1 MTSPNQKA
9 QNEPHPDLHDADM
22 VEGLAMI
29 PGLYTY
35 AATAIVAG
43 ALAFGAGW
51 KTQEWRYGKQI
62 AGISQKHATAALK
75 LSEAARADETQTAL
89 KESTHAANTSKNS
102 DEFTTSQPVRDAI
115 SRADLARVDR
125 LRTDAERRAATY
137 RQIAASCSAASGGVA
152 DRLEAFDRHIVEG
165 ASVVAEHGQAL
176 RQRDAEVVL
185 LRGQI
190 EADRA
195 VLSEPK

>member
-1 MTSPNQKA
+1 
-9 QNEPHPDLHDADM
+9 M

-51 KTQEWRYGKQI
+51 QTQEWRYGKQI
-62 AGISQKHATAALK
+62 ADINQKHATAALK
-75 LSEAARADETQTAL
+75 QSEAARAAETKTAL

-115 SRADLARVDR
+115 ARADLAIADR
-125 LRTDAERRAATY
+125 LRTDAERRSATY
-137 RQIAASCSAASGGVA
+137 RAQAQSCTTASSGIA

-165 ASVVAEHGQAL
+165 AAVVAEHRQAL
-176 RQRDAEVVL
+176 IRRDSEVKL

-190 EADRA
+190 DADRA
-195 VLSEPK
+195 LLSEPR

>member
-1 MTSPNQKA
+1 
-9 QNEPHPDLHDADM
+9 
-22 VEGLAMI
+22 MI

-43 ALAFGAGW
+43 ALAFGGGW
-51 KTQEWRYGKQI
+51 KVQAWRYDAQI
-62 AGISQKHATAALK
+62 AGIQAQRATAALK
-75 LSEAARADETQTAL
+75 QSEAARADEIQTAL

-115 SRADLARVDR
+115 ARADIALADR

-137 RQIAASCSAASGGVA
+137 RQIAASCSAAAGGVA
-152 DRLEAFDRHIVEG
+152 DRLEALDAHIVRG
-165 ASVVAEHGQAL
+165 AGVVAGLGADLE
-176 RQRDAEVVL
+176 RRDSEVVL

-190 EADRA
+190 DADRA
-195 VLSEPK
+195 LMADGPATSGLGVR

>member
-1 MTSPNQKA
+1 
-9 QNEPHPDLHDADM
+9 
-22 VEGLAMI
+22 MI

-51 KTQEWRYGKQI
+51 QTQAWRYEKQI
-62 AGISQKHATAALK
+62 AGIQAQHATAALK
-75 LSEAARADETQTAL
+75 LSEAARADETKTAL

-115 SRADLARVDR
+115 ARADLAVAQR
-125 LRTDAERRAATY
+125 LRTDAERRSATY
-137 RQIAASCSAASGGVA
+137 RAQAAACTTASGGIA
-152 DRLEAFDRHIVEG
+152 DRLEALDRHIVEG
-165 ASVVAEHGQAL
+165 ATVVAEHREAL
-176 RQRDAEVVL
+176 TRRDSEVKL

-190 EADRA
+190 DVDRLLLAD
-195 VLSEPK
+195 

>member
-1 MTSPNQKA
+1 MA
-9 QNEPHPDLHDADM
+9 DL

-43 ALAFGAGW
+43 ALAFGTGW
-51 KTQEWRYGKQI
+51 QVQEWRYGKQI
-62 AGISQKHATAALK
+62 AGIQAQHATAALK
-75 LSEAARADETQTAL
+75 RSEAARTDEIQTAL
-89 KESTHAANTSKNS
+89 KESTHAADTSKNS
-102 DEFTTSQPVRDAI
+102 DVFTTSQPVRDAI
-115 SRADLARVDR
+115 ARADLALADR

-137 RQIAASCSAASGGVA
+137 RQIAASCTAASIGVA
-152 DRLEAFDRHIVEG
+152 DRLAALDAHIVRG
-165 ASVVAEHGQAL
+165 AGVVAGLGADLE
-176 RQRDAEVVL
+176 RRDAEVVL

-195 VLSEPK
+195 VLASVQ